1 MSYLQTN
8 QFKET
13 KLKMI
18 KCVGNTQLMVATE
31 FSKVY
36 IFDIV
41 GEKLIKKKEIDIRK
55 IGGENISSIDIFDKK
70 IVIGTNRNLLIID
83 GFEF

>member
-1 MSYLQTN
+1 MQTN

-18 KCVGNTQLMVATE
+18 KCVGNNQLMVATE

-36 IFDIV
+36 VFDVV
-41 GEKLIKKKEIDIRK
+41 GEKLIKKNEIDIRK
-55 IGGENISSIDIFDKK
+55 IGGENISSIDVLRIK
-70 IVIGTNRNLLIID
+70 L
-83 GFEF
+83 